1 MNSWILVIEVS
12 ALFGCALVGG
22 IFFAFSSFVMKALGR
37 IPDPAGM
44 HAMQSINIVVLNP
57 LFLGLF
63 CGTALLSVI
72 LVVNGIATTTS
83 PWLIA
88 GGLSYF
94 LGTFLVTALG
104 NVPLNNRLA
113 TASPSDPAGHATWQ
127 SYLPRWTFLNHL
139 RTAAAILAAFCVL
152 MGLLPA

>member
-1 MNSWILVIEVS
+1 MNSWILFIEVS
-12 ALFGCALVGG
+12 VLLGCALVGG

-44 HAMQSINIVVLNP
+44 RAMQSINIVVLNP

-113 TASPSDPAGHATWQ
+113 AASPSDPAGHATWQ

-139 RTAAAILAAFCVL
+139 RTTAAILAAFCVL